1 MSNTAQC
8 PLDAQYYG
16 IISESDH
23 RNGLCLCPLC
33 TCRKHICPS
42 QMSKEPYPKSMYSS
56 LYMENYQ
63 GQRYSKPL
71 VVKSPNKAKFSQ
83 PVNFQTTSEEFY
95 RPIHSPVSLTI
106 PAYAPSPVPET
117 KFLGKTSYSSNY
129 SNWGTGGV
137 YYVTQQHLKHT
148 SNELQLTAKSS
159 YRDNFV
165 EIDKEELLKPRKLGM
180 EVAAVQRNMG
190 LKINNAPS
198 LKESLS
204 RRDFPD
210 FSGKN
215 LMSREKHPHDAILN
229 VKSTNGHYLTN
240 HQADFTA
247 HPKVIDHRALRKQF
261 NRDSKVQ

>member
-1 MSNTAQC
+1 MSSAGHC
-8 PLDAQYYG
+8 PLDTQYYG
-16 IISESDH
+16 IISETDH

-33 TCRKHICPS
+33 TCKKHVCPS
-42 QMSKEPYPKSMYSS
+42 QLSKEPYPKSMFSS
-56 LYMENYQ
+56 LYMENFQ
-63 GQRYSKPL
+63 THRQSKPL
-71 VVKSPNKAKFSQ
+71 IVRSPNKAKSNQ
-83 PVNFQTTSEEFY
+83 PVNFQTTSEEYY

-106 PAYAPSPVPET
+106 PAYTPSPVPET

-148 SNELQLTAKSS
+148 SNELQLSAKSS

-165 EIDKEELLKPRKLGM
+165 EISKEELVKPRKLGM
-180 EVAAVQRNMG
+180 EVAAVQKNMG

-198 LKESLS
+198 MKESIS

-215 LMSREKHPHDAILN
+215 LMSREKLQHDAILN
-229 VKSTNGHYLTN
+229 VKSTNDHYLTN
-240 HQADFTA
+240 HKAEFIP
-247 HPKVIDHRALRKQF
+247 HSKMVDHRAIRKQF
-261 NRDSKVQ
+261 DRDSKVL